1 MVKSRR
7 EQLKN
12 TPINANFSEGLVFD
26 EQDSGFGADHVAAG
40 NGIIWVNNN
49 TPNRLIFTNENG
61 SDHILSGGGAT
72 FASPTALA
80 AFDATDVHDFAT
92 VWCGT
97 VNDAYQLV
105 KTPSPAL
112 LAASDGV
119 NVVAAAAPAD
129 AVWIR
134 KFTRNLA
141 AQYETE
147 WFLDAVNGSDANS
160 GTNALSPLRTMREL
174 SARLNGAKIAQNV
187 TVTLAAGDY
196 SADQVSFE
204 LDIAQGFSVLMSGS
218 VTSTTDVIA
227 SILSTTPGASSTNVG
242 AQRGTLT
249 ATALNVASS
258 DDRRRLRLTDG
269 ASVGAMAFVTKV
281 VTPGVG
287 GVVNTTR
294 WGRLTSPL
302 TSTTV
307 TNITPTPGTG
317 FSIDT
322 LNSQIGA
329 LNLRVRGAGR
339 FVITDCLIRPGG
351 TSTVTHRCLC
361 DNGNANGVLTY
372 GCIFQSA
379 ATTLFQSGNW
389 TQAVCSISSDLGNIV
404 YSGVSFAV
412 ARMCVW
418 TGVTATPNFTLNVQ
432 NMTAFQSSEG
442 ACIDGGTLVLASGAV
457 WDQIGQ
463 TNNDMQYVDG
473 SGTRACEVAQGGHY
487 RAHSSTNRQWGL
499 DNSFSTSTFIVSGR
513 YDYNTSAVPSV
524 PGGATDVNV
533 GGTTAAYADLPII
546 KTTAAAGTTAST
558 GAPASMVS
566 S

>member
-1 MVKSRR
+1 MPSVRTSPSGP
-7 EQLKN
+7 L
-12 TPINANFSEGLVFD
+12 TSVGGSGSPAFS
-26 EQDSGFGADHVAAG
+26 
-40 NGIIWVNNN
+40 
-49 TPNRLIFTNENG
+49 
-61 SDHILSGGGAT
+61 
-72 FASPTALA
+72 SPTTLA
-80 AFDATDVHDFAT
+80 AFDATDVEDFAT
-92 VWCGT
+92 AWCGA
-97 VNDAYQLV
+97 VNDAYQLA

-112 LAASDGV
+112 FAAADGV
-119 NVVAAAAPAD
+119 NVVAASSPAG
-129 AVWIR
+129 AVWVR
-134 KFTRNLA
+134 KFTQNLP
-141 AQYETE
+141 AQYETA
-147 WFLDAVNGSDANS
+147 WHLDAVNGSDANS
-160 GTNALSPLRTMREL
+160 GTTALEPLRTMREL
-174 SARLNGAKIAQNV
+174 SARLRGAKIAQNV

-196 SADQVSFE
+196 SADQVTFD
-204 LDIAQGFSVLMSGS
+204 LDIAQGFSVLMTGA

-227 SILSTTPGASSTNVG
+227 SILATTPGASSTNAG
-242 AQRGTLT
+242 AVRGTLT
-249 ATALNVASS
+249 ATALDVAAS

-269 ASVGAMAFVTKV
+269 ASAGAMAFITRV

-287 GVVNTTR
+287 GIVNTTR

-302 TSTTV
+302 SSTTV
-307 TNITPTPGTG
+307 TNVTPTPGTG
-317 FSIDT
+317 FAIDT
-322 LNSQIGA
+322 LGSQIGA

-361 DNGNANGVLTY
+361 DNGNSNGVLTY

-379 ATTLFQSGNW
+379 ASSLFQSGNW

-404 YSGVSFAV
+404 YSGVSFAI

-418 TGVTATPNFTLNVQ
+418 TGVAATPNFALNVQ

-463 TNNDMQYVDG
+463 SNNDIQYVDG

-499 DNSFSTSTFIVSGR
+499 DNTFSSSAFIVAGR
-513 YDYNTSAVPSV
+513 YDYNSSAVPSV

-533 GGTTAAYADLPII
+533 GGTTAAYAGLPII
-546 KTTAAAGTTAST
+546 KTTAAAGTVAST
-558 GAPASMVS
+558 GAPASMAVS
-566 S
+566 